1 LPGLSC
7 YDFAKHSRS
16 ARVSIAGKLLI
27 VSGALIGVLV
37 VLAAL
42 NERTLPLFGGDRSLA
57 ARVMLTTFSLFG
69 GLALALAQPA
79 FWRGLSRLV
88 QTRVAQ
94 GGSQSDMAQWLL
106 RPELRD
112 TAQTLGFIL
121 MGLFTSAAV
130 VFAWLQWTGLG

>member
-42 NERTLPLFGGDRSLA
+42 NERCHSL
-57 ARVMLTTFSLFG
+57 
-69 GLALALAQPA
+69 
-79 FWRGLSRLV
+79 
-88 QTRVAQ
+88 VAT
-94 GGSQSDMAQWLL
+94 GPL
-106 RPELRD
+106 RP
-112 TAQTLGFIL
+112 A
-121 MGLFTSAAV
+121 
-130 VFAWLQWTGLG
+130 